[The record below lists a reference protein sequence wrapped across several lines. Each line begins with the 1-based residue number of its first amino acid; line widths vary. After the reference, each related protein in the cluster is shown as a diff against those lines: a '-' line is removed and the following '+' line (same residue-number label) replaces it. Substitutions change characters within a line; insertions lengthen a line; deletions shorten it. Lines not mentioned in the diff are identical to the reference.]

1 MTFLFKRLVR
11 AALLLVGVSLLS
23 FLFASLA
30 PGSYFDEMR
39 LNPQI
44 SPQTVQSLRAQYG
57 LTASWPVRYGRWL
70 KSVSRADLGFSF
82 AYNSPAAPL
91 LLVRMRN
98 TLLLTSVATLLAWLL
113 ALPLGVWSA
122 SHLGRP
128 TDHAIGA
135 LTSFLL
141 VLPDVLLALALL
153 FLALKTSWLPTG
165 GMVSPGYPAL
175 SFFAK
180 VGDLARHMA
189 LPVVALVLATLPTL
203 VRHIRAAVAD
213 VLDAGFIRAAQ
224 AHGVP
229 RRRLLFG
236 YALRAA
242 ANPLVSLF
250 GFSLGALLSGS
261 LLIEVIMSWPG
272 LGPLLLEAILARDIY
287 LVIGGVMMSTV
298 FLVGGNVVADLLLY
312 WLDPRI
318 RTARVQG

>member
-1 MTFLFKRLVR
+1 
-11 AALLLVGVSLLS
+11 
-23 FLFASLA
+23 
-30 PGSYFDEMR
+30 
-39 LNPQI
+39 
-44 SPQTVQSLRAQYG
+44 
-57 LTASWPVRYGRWL
+57 
-70 KSVSRADLGFSF
+70 
-82 AYNSPAAPL
+82 
-91 LLVRMRN
+91 
-98 TLLLTSVATLLAWLL
+98 
-113 ALPLGVWSA
+113 VWSA

-135 LTSFLL
+135 LTGFLL
-141 VLPDVLLALALL
+141 VLPGVLLALALL
-153 FLALKTSWLPTG
+153 FLALKTGWLPTG
-165 GMVSPGYPAL
+165 GMVSPEFPTL

-180 VGDLARHMA
+180 ARDLARHMA

-224 AHGVP
+224 AHGIS
-229 RRRLLFG
+229 RQRLLFG

-287 LVIGGVMMSTV
+287 LVIGGVMLSTV
-298 FLVGGNVVADLLLY
+298 FLVGGNVVADVLLY

-318 RTARVQG
+318 RMV